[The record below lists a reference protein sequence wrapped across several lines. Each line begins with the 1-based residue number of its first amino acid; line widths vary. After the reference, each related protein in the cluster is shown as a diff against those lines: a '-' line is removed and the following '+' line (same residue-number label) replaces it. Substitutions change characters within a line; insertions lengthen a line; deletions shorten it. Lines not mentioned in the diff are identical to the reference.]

1 MLNNREKWTVAL
13 LLVLANHP
21 RDKPASKKVLIG
33 NLNIGI
39 DYAEQLLAPLSK
51 AGIVKA
57 TRGRSGGFY
66 LVDRD
71 ITLWDVL
78 EVIRMKKEPEES
90 SIPWRVEEVVCRMQ
104 TACEDILKKEKIVSL
119 SLLR

>member
-1 MLNNREKWTVAL
+1 MMNNREKWTVAL
-13 LLVLANHP
+13 LMALAYHP
-21 RDKPASKKVLIG
+21 RDKPASKRVLIG

-39 DYAEQLLAPLSK
+39 DYAEQLLAPLLK

-78 EVIRMKKEPEES
+78 EAIRKKKEPEES
-90 SIPWRVEEVVCRMQ
+90 SIPWYVQDVVLHMQ
-104 TACEDILKKEKIVSL
+104 LACEAILKKEKIIDL
-119 SLLR
+119 ALLR